1 MVAPPLP
8 LRTFAVSTFCFNSSA
23 VTVQGSLFSGMS
35 TAVVTPPAA
44 MAAVPVSM
52 PEEGAAGWGLVFAT
66 RGAGWVARAAP
77 GP

>member
-1 MVAPPLP
+1 
-8 LRTFAVSTFCFNSSA
+8 
-23 VTVQGSLFSGMS
+23 VQGSLFSGMS